1 MGVHILGTG
10 AVGCHIAATLKA
22 NRNRVTLLLRSQD
35 HLNDFRNRNNSITYR
50 CQGKTDV
57 VPGFDASITTD
68 TSDRSPIQS
77 LVVATKTNHTLK
89 ALEPMASRLSPTSS
103 ILLMQNGMGVAEELV
118 KSLWRDTTPPKIYVG
133 VNRHAIER
141 MAPYDIHHH
150 SGYNDTDA
158 LRIGRFPTTHGGSAE
173 QSTGE
178 EVPEFLQ
185 KMVDIPRLQA
195 AVLPWEEI
203 RVKIYKKLFV
213 NSCINGVASVLNTKN
228 IGVIKD
234 GNPGGI
240 AMMRSICEEGYEVFK
255 DEMPGET
262 VESLMEMVMRTNVEA
277 GENVSSTLQDIR
289 AKRLTEVDYLNGYIV
304 KMGQQK
310 GINVKS
316 NQAIVNFIH
325 AREVLY

>member
-1 MGVHILGTG
+1 MSIHILGTG

-22 NRNRVTLLLRSQD
+22 NRNKVTLLLRSQD
-35 HLNDFRNRNNSITYR
+35 HLKNFRNLNNSITYR

-57 VPGFDASITTD
+57 VPDFDASVTTD
-68 TSDRSPIQS
+68 TSDKSPIQS

-89 ALEPMASRLSPTSS
+89 ALEPMASRLTPTSS
-103 ILLMQNGMGVAEELV
+103 ILLMQNGMGVAEELM
-118 KSLWRDTTPPKIYVG
+118 KSLWRDKTPPKIYVG

-150 SGYNDTDA
+150 SGYNDPDA
-158 LRIGRFPTTHGGSAE
+158 LRIGRFPTTHGNSAE
-173 QSTGE
+173 QPTEE
-178 EVPEFLQ
+178 EVPEFLRA
-185 KMVDIPRLQA
+185 MVDIPRLQA

-255 DEMPGET
+255 DEMPGES
-262 VESLMEMVMRTNVEA
+262 VESLMDMVMRTNLEA

-304 KMGQQK
+304 RMGQQK

>member
-1 MGVHILGTG
+1 MGIHILGTG

-22 NRNRVTLLLRSQD
+22 NRNKVTLLLRSQD
-35 HLNDFRNRNNSITYR
+35 HLKDFKARNNSITYR
-50 CQGKTDV
+50 CQEKTDIIS
-57 VPGFDASITTD
+57 GFGASVTTD
-68 TSDRSPIQS
+68 TSDKSPINS
-77 LVVATKTNHTLK
+77 LVLATKTHHTLK
-89 ALEPMASRLSPTSS
+89 ALEPITSRLSPKSN
-103 ILLMQNGMGVAEELV
+103 ILLMQNGMGVAEELM
-118 KSLWRDTTPPKIYVG
+118 KTFWSDTTPPNIFVG
-133 VNRHAIER
+133 VNRHAVER
-141 MAPYDIHHH
+141 IAPYDVHGH
-150 SGYNDTDA
+150 SGYNDPDA
-158 LRIGRFPTTHGGSAE
+158 LRIGRFPTNAQA
-173 QSTGE
+173 QS

-185 KMVDIPRLQA
+185 KMTEIPQLQA

-213 NSCINGVASVLNTKN
+213 NSCINGVASVLMTKN

-240 AMMRSICEEGYEVFK
+240 AMMRAICEEGYEVFK

-262 VESLMEMVMRTNVEA
+262 VESLMELVLRTNQEA

-289 AKRLTEVDYLNGYIV
+289 AKRQTEVDYLNGYIC
-304 KMGQQK
+304 KIGQEK

-316 NQAIVNFIH
+316 NQAIVNLIH

>member
-1 MGVHILGTG
+1 MSGIHILGTG
-10 AVGCHIAATLKA
+10 AVGCHIAASLKA
-22 NRNRVTLLLRSQD
+22 NRNKVTLLLRSPD
-35 HLNDFRNRNNSITYR
+35 HLKDFRNRNNSITYR

-57 VPGFDASITTD
+57 VPDFDASVTTD
-68 TSDRSPIQS
+68 TNDTSPIQS

-89 ALEPMASRLSPTSS
+89 ALEPMASRLTPTSS
-103 ILLMQNGMGVAEELV
+103 ILLMQNGMGVAEELM
-118 KSLWRDTTPPKIYVG
+118 KSLWKNAAPPKIYVG

-158 LRIGRFPTTHGGSAE
+158 LRIGRFPTTTTQGQQ
-173 QSTGE
+173 QSIEKE

-185 KMVDIPRLQA
+185 KMVAIPRLQA

-240 AMMRSICEEGYEVFK
+240 AMMRSICEEGYEVF
-255 DEMPGET
+255 
-262 VESLMEMVMRTNVEA
+262 
-277 GENVSSTLQDIR
+277 
-289 AKRLTEVDYLNGYIV
+289 
-304 KMGQQK
+304 
-310 GINVKS
+310 
-316 NQAIVNFIH
+316 
-325 AREVLY
+325 